1 MTVMK
6 LNHQSQKYSENIN
19 QSTLFCDV
27 SKIIAVLICKQSLR
41 QLLLTARHPTSRG
54 IKNTIT
60 WKPLFRVFKVNFSQ
74 YVQLIRS
81 HYLTTFQI
89 PVVATY
95 LYMFKKWNSKK
106 VFLRS

>member
-60 WKPLFRVFKVNFSQ
+60 WKPLFRAKSTS
-74 YVQLIRS
+74 LS
-81 HYLTTFQI
+81 TF
-89 PVVATY
+89 
-95 LYMFKKWNSKK
+95 N
-106 VFLRS
+106 